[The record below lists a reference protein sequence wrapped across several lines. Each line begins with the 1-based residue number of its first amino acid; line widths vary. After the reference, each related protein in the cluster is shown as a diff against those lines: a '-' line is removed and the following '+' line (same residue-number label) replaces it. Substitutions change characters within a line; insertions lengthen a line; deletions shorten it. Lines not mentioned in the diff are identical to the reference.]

1 MIVFIQCINP
11 IVKFEELDENKDKQ
25 VSEQEFL
32 KILKEKF
39 ELKDKVD
46 QSTSR
51 DIVKDANENIGPQ

>member
-1 MIVFIQCINP
+1 MIVFIQHINP